1 MKENQPSLH
10 IVMKENQLSLHI
22 STSFINVR
30 QTYDTNSIIWRK
42 NIFKKLQCVISFI
55 SENKTEDSLLVHTF
69 YCLIQNSNSSSSS
82 NWILMSFHP
91 HRFTS
96 GHRQIS
102 KLFSHI
108 YISTLCQVSL
118 QNQSLHKH
126 KNTNKNFQRVSP
138 FSITPVKRVHK
149 AHAGIVDPSI

>member
-10 IVMKENQLSLHI
+10 I
-22 STSFINVR
+22 STSFINIG
-30 QTYDTNSIIWRK
+30 QTYDTNNIIWRK
-42 NIFKKLQCVISFI
+42 NTKKTNCSVIS

-108 YISTLCQVSL
+108 YQPSVKSVYKTNHFTNIKHTYTNIRHKFSKSQSL
-118 QNQSLHKH
+118 QYY
-126 KNTNKNFQRVSP
+126 P
-138 FSITPVKRVHK
+138 C
-149 AHAGIVDPSI
+149 